1 VALQAVRSQATVY
14 SGRSRLSFQADLP
27 SLGYRVFRLVGAQP
41 AATSGLSVSERTVD
55 NGIVRVE
62 VTGEGAVSLRDHRSG
77 HELLGSPGIAAVVI
91 ADGNDTWGHGLDR
104 LDQEVGRFA
113 LTDARVVERG
123 PVRARLRMESAYR
136 SSTLVQDLIIRDGWP
151 LVEVRATLDWGER
164 WRALKLRFPIVV
176 SDPTVTFETAYGELA
191 REPTGQE
198 VHGHRWVD
206 VSGTVESD
214 PGSSGSAARAGLA
227 LLNDS
232 KHGFDCQGSELG
244 MTVVRSPVYAHHEPY
259 LPLPAEEHEW
269 QDQGVQRFRYALLP
283 HDGDRVAARVSR
295 AAAELEEP
303 AIALVE
309 TDHRGD
315 LPTSGSFVSL
325 EPDTIDLVVLK
336 RWEDGGDLVM
346 RMLEGAGR
354 PTRAR
359 LRMPTLGREDTLQ
372 VRAHE
377 LVTLRVPL
385 DPDQP
390 IERLDLLERHQA
402 PARGT

>member
-1 VALQAVRSQATVY
+1 V
-14 SGRSRLSFQADLP
+14 
-27 SLGYRVFRLVGAQP
+27 
-41 AATSGLSVSERTVD
+41 
-55 NGIVRVE
+55 
-62 VTGEGAVSLRDHRSG
+62 
-77 HELLGSPGIAAVVI
+77 
-91 ADGNDTWGHGLDR
+91 
-104 LDQEVGRFA
+104 
-113 LTDARVVERG
+113 
-123 PVRARLRMESAYR
+123 
-136 SSTLVQDLIIRDGWP
+136 
-151 LVEVRATLDWGER
+151 
-164 WRALKLRFPIVV
+164 
-176 SDPTVTFETAYGELA
+176 
-191 REPTGQE
+191 
-198 VHGHRWVD
+198 
-206 VSGTVESD
+206 
-214 PGSSGSAARAGLA
+214 AARA
-227 LLNDS
+227 S
-232 KHGFDCQGSELG
+232 K
-244 MTVVRSPVYAHHEPY
+244 
-259 LPLPAEEHEW
+259 
-269 QDQGVQRFRYALLP
+269 
-283 HDGDRVAARVSR
+283 